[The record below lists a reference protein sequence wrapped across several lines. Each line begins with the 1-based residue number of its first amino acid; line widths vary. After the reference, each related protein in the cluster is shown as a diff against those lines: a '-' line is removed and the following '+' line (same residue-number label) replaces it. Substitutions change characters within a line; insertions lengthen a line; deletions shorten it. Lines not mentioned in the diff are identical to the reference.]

1 MARPDSYVPKDR
13 VKLED
18 KVKCTKSRGWA
29 HHWKLG
35 DPENGVI
42 VARCR
47 YCRRRKDYP
56 ATLSDYERYSTVVLR
71 DPRPQPSYG
80 LYAPASSYGGSGG

>member
-1 MARPDSYVPKDR
+1 MARPDSYERKER

-29 HHWKLG
+29 HHWKLE
-35 DPENGVI
+35 DPKDGIV

-56 ATLSDYERYSTVVLR
+56 ATLSDYQRFETVVMR
-71 DPRPQPSYG
+71 DVRPQPSYG
-80 LYAPASSYGGSGG
+80 LYMPAASYGERYG

>member
-1 MARPDSYVPKDR
+1 MSRPDSYERKER

-29 HHWKLG
+29 HHWKLE
-35 DPENGVI
+35 DPKDGIV

-56 ATLSDYERYSTVVLR
+56 ATLSDYERFETIVIKDTRLAI
-71 DPRPQPSYG
+71 PTGIFRP
-80 LYAPASSYGGSGG
+80 AANWDE